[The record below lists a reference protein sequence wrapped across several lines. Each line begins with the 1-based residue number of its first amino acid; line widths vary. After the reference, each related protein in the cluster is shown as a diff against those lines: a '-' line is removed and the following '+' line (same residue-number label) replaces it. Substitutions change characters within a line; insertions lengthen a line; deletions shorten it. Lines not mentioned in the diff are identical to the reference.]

1 MDESANSSD
10 SGFEV
15 HEVIFAESLGISL
28 QEEFAL
34 ELLELA
40 ARALYIL
47 PEGWEVEF
55 AESELGTIPF
65 FYDTNTNQSH
75 WVHPYAQD
83 LKLLIEEKR
92 LELLRGEDD
101 TFNEEDEFED
111 DEYDDEDES
120 NIRVN
125 ESSEIEALRPRIIPP
140 FDEITEEK
148 NDTEFAPLLGQI
160 IDSSESQPLEVPP
173 TASSLIDQAESSII
187 VVEEGIK
194 ILEVSAIVE
203 SKFSDSNDKSMD
215 VPDSEAQQDISTEP
229 ILEIEISPSD
239 VPNDN
244 STEAVEFVDV
254 TVNSTQVIDD
264 DKEKA
269 PEESPMG
276 LVSTEVVEVPLPTIE
291 AEVGIL
297 SDASNDIQASDA
309 NSEKSVNSASAPT
322 FEIDVEPTSNVA
334 QPTEVL
340 EPEKEG
346 AFVQPIAEEVV
357 ENKTAYEDT
366 NNVTDS
372 TAVVSK
378 DEATEEENAHKTSVP
393 SGNAE
398 VERASV
404 ENMIEMVNAHE
415 TSVPL
420 DNAEVERA
428 SVENMIEVENAHET
442 SVPLGNAETEGASVE
457 SNTIASAEASMV
469 AETPANSL
477 VSIADDDVS
486 VLTNSSSVA
495 LKLDV
500 PSPATPEK
508 EKLTEVEKK
517 SPPKSARPLPV
528 DPFAD
533 FFAIDTSMHKFIDAL
548 EKKQKKKKQQQ
559 QKQAKSGRTPSK
571 KDAIL
576 EEDALS
582 IDLDEILRNR
592 RREEK
597 AKEEARLNEQKKEE
611 EKLLTAEKKK
621 QAIEEEKQR
630 KKEKEEKVKQEREAL
645 EQEKIISAAKLAA
658 AEKETA
664 VEAAATAKAKALE
677 EEARAVMERETQI
690 AAANADLGAD
700 TINVPLV
707 TTLFPPAPSD
717 AKQLQLD
724 ELFHDSNLLTMS
736 QSTKSLFDDLIA
748 KESVPE
754 EEENEYRLNLDFK
767 PRTADQWGLSSP
779 LEPISLDKS
788 VDILDHFRNIYSAPT
803 SEAIAP
809 KLGTTSAA
817 GQALNTRFMRQS
829 SSRHVYGVAAFSKD
843 YNNELASDAP
853 LNQELNKPRGLDTTK
868 LITRDTSKRKKK
880 YTSELS
886 PTTDSNKQS
895 KEHSSVLSPPKLKPH
910 ATSTDGWI
918 ILAAY
923 ANYKEAERAVA
934 LFEALAPTKSIA
946 GQSFPSHS
954 KFLPPVKTDR
964 LGGVGGAETEQLR
977 GTFANDA
984 SSPLKKKSL
993 LFSNAPI
1000 TKESIL
1006 LSTQQELPQ
1015 VRIARDL
1022 GRMQW
1027 IVECNDVRMK
1037 KVFERRIAKRIRNS
1051 HGAEKLLAHLSP
1063 AKQQALGLGDDA
1075 DAGQE
1080 NGNGS
1085 SPGRASA
1092 ISSQPHLSP
1101 LKHLGEKFTAPF
1113 VPQSLIFNKNSKHV
1127 SGQMQVH
1134 YALPRVS
1141 YDEKQQL
1148 RQRKTGTLT
1157 LSSSAEGHHFH
1168 HQEHGAKS
1176 HRGPLTFRAA
1186 LQEQAFSP
1194 KAKKRGASWGT
1205 GAEQGGDHQHHR
1217 HSSAKKSARPA
1228 STHL

>member
-101 TFNEEDEFED
+101 TFNEEDDFED
-111 DEYDDEDES
+111 DDYDDEDES

-140 FDEITEEK
+140 FDEIAEEK
-148 NDTEFAPLLGQI
+148 NGTEFAPLLGQI
-160 IDSSESQPLEVPP
+160 MDSSESQPSEVPP
-173 TASSLIDQAESSII
+173 SANSLIDQAESSI
-187 VVEEGIK
+187 VVVDEPVNFLTEEEGVK
-194 ILEVSAIVE
+194 ILEVSTTVE
-203 SKFSDSNDKSMD
+203 SKFSDSNDKSMV

-229 ILEIEISPSD
+229 ILEIEIATSD

-244 STEAVEFVDV
+244 STEAVEFVDA
-254 TVNSTQVIDD
+254 TVNSTQVVDD
-264 DKEKA
+264 DKKKA
-269 PEESPMG
+269 PEESPMD
-276 LVSTEVVEVPLPTIE
+276 LVATEVVEVPLPTIE
-291 AEVGIL
+291 AEAGIL
-297 SDASNDIQASDA
+297 ADTSNDIQARDA

-322 FEIDVEPTSNVA
+322 SPPKPIAIEIDVEPTSNVA
-334 QPTEVL
+334 QPIEVL

-346 AFVQPIAEEVV
+346 AFVQPIVEEVV

-366 NNVTDS
+366 NNVTYS
-372 TAVVSK
+372 TAVVPK
-378 DEATEEENAHKTSVP
+378 NEAAEEENAHKTSVP
-393 SGNAE
+393 
-398 VERASV
+398 
-404 ENMIEMVNAHE
+404 
-415 TSVPL
+415 L
-420 DNAEVERA
+420 DNAEVEEA
-428 SVENMIEVENAHET
+428 SMGNMIEVENAHET
-442 SVPLGNAETEGASVE
+442 SVPLDNAETEGASVE
-457 SNTIASAEASMV
+457 SNTIASAEASIV

-533 FFAIDTSMHKFIDAL
+533 FFTIDTSMHTFIDAL

-592 RREEK
+592 RQEEK

-630 KKEKEEKVKQEREAL
+630 KKEEEEKEKQEREAL
-645 EQEKIISAAKLAA
+645 EQEKIVSAAKLAA
-658 AEKETA
+658 AEKEA
-664 VEAAATAKAKALE
+664 AEEAAATAKAKALE
-677 EEARAVMERETQI
+677 EETRAAMERETQL
-690 AAANADLGAD
+690 AAANADLEAD

-724 ELFHDSNLLTMS
+724 EFFHDSNLLTMS
-736 QSTKSLFDDLIA
+736 QSTKSLYDDLIA

-754 EEENEYRLNLDFK
+754 EEEDEYRLNLDFK
-767 PRTADQWGLSSP
+767 PRTADQCGLSSP

-788 VDILDHFRNIYSAPT
+788 VDILDHFRNIYSAPN

-809 KLGTTSAA
+809 KPGTTSAA

-829 SSRHVYGVAAFSKD
+829 SSRHVHGVAAFSKD
-843 YNNELASDAP
+843 YINELASDAP

-868 LITRDTSKRKKK
+868 LITRDASKRKKK
-880 YTSELS
+880 RTSELS
-886 PTTDSNKQS
+886 PTTESNKRS

-910 ATSTDGWI
+910 ATSTDGWV

-964 LGGVGGAETEQLR
+964 LDGVGGAETEQLG

-1075 DAGQE
+1075 DSGQE

-1092 ISSQPHLSP
+1092 TSSQPHLSP

-1157 LSSSAEGHHFH
+1157 MSSSAEGHHIQ

-1186 LQEQAFSP
+1186 LQEQAFSRN
-1194 KAKKRGASWGT
+1194 AKKGGASWGT